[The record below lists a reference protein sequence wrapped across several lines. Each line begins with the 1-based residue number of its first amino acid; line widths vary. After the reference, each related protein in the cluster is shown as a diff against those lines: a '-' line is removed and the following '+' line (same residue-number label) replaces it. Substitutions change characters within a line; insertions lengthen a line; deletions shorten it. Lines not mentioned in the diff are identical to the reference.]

1 MKELTDALHGAVRR
15 YREQIEL
22 RVNSEASGDSK
33 EVQNLC
39 VDAEMNALFDLN
51 KLIGMAGGLSVL
63 HITDTESD
71 MQDER

>member
-51 KLIGMAGGLSVL
+51 KLIGMAGGRSVL
-63 HITDTESD
+63 HITDNES
-71 MQDER
+71 EKEW

>member
-63 HITDTESD
+63 HITDNES
-71 MQDER
+71 EKEW

>member
-63 HITDTESD
+63 HIPDNES
-71 MQDER
+71 EKEW